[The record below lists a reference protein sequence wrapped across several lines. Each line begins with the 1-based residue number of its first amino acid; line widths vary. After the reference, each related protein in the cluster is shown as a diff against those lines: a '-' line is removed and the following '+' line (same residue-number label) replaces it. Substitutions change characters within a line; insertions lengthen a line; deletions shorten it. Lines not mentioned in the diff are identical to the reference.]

1 MNVKLDIPV
10 SYQAIIATVGL
21 CAVIY
26 LYYLG
31 SGLYQLLAIALF
43 LGVLYIWTGTIG
55 SLSEFKLKKDD
66 WPLNVGVGIVI
77 GLAMFVIYVMYKHV
91 NISNIAFNVSILA
104 AVGVVAAAEE
114 FFFRGYL
121 QNKLAKDFGVITRI
135 AIVTILFGVYKVS
148 VFTSMRTFMTLAE
161 IVVIS
166 CIGSVILSLELEKMQ
181 NLIAPVVSHAL
192 WDSLVYSN
200 MERVPSWIMTT
211 PQWTEAL
218 YQYMFKFST
227 LFCGHWEVT
236 AYYLAGRQ
244 FITCSG
250 CTGIYLGVF
259 FAIFLYDEKLY
270 SKLRSKWFYIPA
282 LLPMIFMF
290 FGLNIAE
297 GTGILDSHTLGSVQ
311 LQLLNYLYTACAFSL
326 GAAGSILM
334 VNLMKE
340 DAGVLAK
347 KLEEWLPL
355 YEYIMIPV
363 LLLALLSNPITNPQ
377 MTALIFFG
385 VLVIIGVFTAI
396 FLLVMLF
403 GSILISFI
411 K

>member
-1 MNVKLDIPV
+1 MNFKLEIPV
-10 SYQAIIATVGL
+10 SYQAIIATIGL
-21 CAVIY
+21 CTVIY
-26 LYYLG
+26 LYYAG

-66 WPLNVGVGIVI
+66 WLLNVAVGIVI
-77 GLAMFVIYVMYKHV
+77 GLVMFVIYVVYKRM
-91 NISNIAFNVSILA
+91 NLSNIAFNASILI
-104 AVGVVAAAEE
+104 AVGIVAAAEE

-121 QNKLAKDFGVITRI
+121 QNKLAKDFGVVVRI
-135 AIVTILFGVYKVS
+135 AIVTILFGLYKTA
-148 VFTSMRTFMTLAE
+148 VFSSMRTFMSLAE

-166 CIGSVILSLELEKMQ
+166 CIGSVILSIELEKMQ
-181 NLIAPVVSHAL
+181 NLLAPVVSHAL

-200 MERVPSWIMTT
+200 MESVPSWIMTT
-211 PQWTEAL
+211 PAWTEAL
-218 YQYMFKFST
+218 YQYMFKFSNI
-227 LFCGHWEVT
+227 LCGHETYT

-259 FAIFLYDEKLY
+259 FAIFMFEKKFYEKLHT
-270 SKLRSKWFYIPA
+270 KWFYIPA
-282 LLPMIFMF
+282 LLPMVFMF

-297 GTGILDSHTLGSVQ
+297 GIGILDSQALGSVQ
-311 LQLLNYLYTACAFSL
+311 LQVLNYLYTACAFSL
-326 GAAGSILM
+326 GVAGSLLM
-334 VNLMKE
+334 VNLIMEEEGKF
-340 DAGVLAK
+340 GK

-355 YEYIMIPV
+355 YEYVMVPV

-385 VLVIIGVFTAI
+385 LLVIIGIFTTV

-403 GSILISFI
+403 ASIFI
-411 K
+411 E